1 MLNVALYIKKYSGA
15 LAKLSPLASFTAA
28 LLWLYMLDAASFELM
43 WKGRTFQLFFIW
55 LVTLELI
62 LSHENISSTK
72 ISKITS
78 WRTLAFFAALILP
91 TFYVAASFYGGLND
105 AITTWATQNRIQ
117 WASSMPLST
126 EYLIFTCLFCLMVYL
141 SFGIKGLKFYALPIF
156 FLGLVGLLY
165 TVDNIFPYG
174 QFTPFQILV
183 PTTATLSAVILNLM
197 GYSTSISYGQDNLG
211 GTMPFLTVINPN
223 IAEAHPTTF
232 AIAWPCAGI
241 ESLLI
246 FTVVAL
252 LFLKR
257 MNISRKTKI
266 GFFVFGATVT
276 YLINALRIVSIFLI
290 GMTYGVNSLEVDL
303 FHFYYGPLY
312 AVIWIVTYP
321 LIIILIQ
328 KLLIKRK
335 RPKLQ
340 HVNTV
345 TLSV

>member
-1 MLNVALYIKKYSGA
+1 MLV
-15 LAKLSPLASFTAA
+15 KLSPLIAFAAA

-55 LVTLELI
+55 LVALELI
-62 LSHENISSTK
+62 LSHENIQPTK

-78 WRTLAFFAALILP
+78 GRTLAFLTALALP
-91 TFYVAASFYGGLND
+91 IFYVAASFYGGLND
-105 AITTWATQNRIQ
+105 AITRWATQSRIQ
-117 WASSMPLST
+117 WASSMALST

-141 SFGIKGLKFYALPIF
+141 SLGLKGLKFYALPTF

-165 TVDNIFPYG
+165 TVDNVFPYG

-183 PTTATLSAVILNLM
+183 PTTATLSASILNWI
-197 GYSTSISYGQDNLG
+197 GYPTTVNYGQNNLAN
-211 GTMPFLTVINPN
+211 MPLLTAINPH
-223 IAEAHPTTF
+223 IAGAPPTTF

-257 MNISRKTKI
+257 MNIPTKTKI
-266 GFFVFGATVT
+266 GFFVFGAAVT
-276 YLINALRIVSIFLI
+276 YLINALRIVNIFLL

-328 KLLIKRK
+328 KRCSKREQ
-335 RPKLQ
+335 PK
-340 HVNTV
+340 
-345 TLSV
+345 SAAC